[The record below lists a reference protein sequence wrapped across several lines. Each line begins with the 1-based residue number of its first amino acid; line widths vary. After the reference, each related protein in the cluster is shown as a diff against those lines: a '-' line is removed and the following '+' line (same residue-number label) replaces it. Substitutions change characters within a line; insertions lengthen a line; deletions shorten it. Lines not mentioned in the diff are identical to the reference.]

1 MKAQASSAQVQ
12 LRTEEL
18 LCIILDGATSWDARA
33 FVREKEKEAGSLW
46 ELPEGAKPL
55 SDSQIRRY
63 MARADKMIAESCRA
77 SRKKLLRRH
86 LAQRRNMYA
95 KAISQGDIRT
105 ALAVARDEAE
115 LQGLYKPIRHEHTG
129 KDGKPIESICKTI
142 FFIPE
147 NGRDHGPTEPT
158 PGDPP
163 AAGTPDDLP
172 SLPG

>member
-1 MKAQASSAQVQ
+1 M
-12 LRTEEL
+12 
-18 LCIILDGATSWDARA
+18 LDGAEWWDICEY
-33 FVREKEKEAGSLW
+33 VREKEKEAGSLW
-46 ELPEGAKPL
+46 ELASDGKPM
-55 SDSQIRRY
+55 SNSQIRRY
-63 MARADKMIAESCRA
+63 MGSAHKLIAESCRA
-77 SRKKLLRRH
+77 SRKKLPRRH

-115 LQGLYKPIRHEHTG
+115 MQGLYKPIRHEHTG

-147 NGRDHGPTEPT
+147 NGRDHGPTEPA

-163 AAGTPDDLP
+163 ATGTPDDVP
-172 SLPG
+172 VLPG